1 MSNPDEVRD
10 DEDDAMSIV
19 PENGPDA
26 EDRFRKYVR
35 ASISMRE
42 IARLIA
48 EGMDPEE
55 AVKQVTKEPNDS

>member
-55 AVKQVTKEPNDS
+55 AVKQVTKEPDDS

>member
-48 EGMDPEE
+48 DGMDPEE